1 MPAIKLR
8 KIKLVNCLN
17 GGSNFLVFSII
28 LGGNNNGMNPS
39 QLVRQELR
47 AVVSGR
53 TQQNTNVA
61 GSSSS
66 SANSGIRTP
75 QSPLGLGQG
84 PMVGGT
90 NGNNQQNSNL
100 MMAQQQQPGTPIL
113 NTPPDLD
120 PAIRQFNFDMNQ
132 GMNLFTH

>member
-1 MPAIKLR
+1 
-8 KIKLVNCLN
+8 
-17 GGSNFLVFSII
+17 
-28 LGGNNNGMNPS
+28 MNPS

-53 TQQNTNVA
+53 TQQNTNV
-61 GSSSS
+61 GSNST

-84 PMVGGT
+84 PMVGGNGT

-100 MMAQQQQPGTPIL
+100 MMAQQQPGTPIL

-132 GMNLFTH
+132 GRISVSYY